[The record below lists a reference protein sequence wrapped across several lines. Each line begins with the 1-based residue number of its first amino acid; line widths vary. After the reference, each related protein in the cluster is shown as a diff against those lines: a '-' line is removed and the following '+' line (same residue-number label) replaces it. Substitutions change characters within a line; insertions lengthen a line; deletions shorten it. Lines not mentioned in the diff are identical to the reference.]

1 MAKKLNI
8 FRLENGYL
16 LLVDRAQK
24 ATGGGG
30 RGMKQHCSLIWERCH
45 AGSRPFASFVLTTG
59 SNPCDYPLDYLGTS
73 TGDRPQNARRF
84 VIQRKIGLGLVKGL
98 LPNRTST
105 AI

>member
-1 MAKKLNI
+1 MVKKLNI

-45 AGSRPFASFVLTTG
+45 AGSRPFAGVLAKFRNVYRW
-59 SNPCDYPLDYLGTS
+59 S
-73 TGDRPQNARRF
+73 ARYKAKT
-84 VIQRKIGLGLVKGL
+84 VIKEETPGITLIKSDSKEEKAKIQA
-98 LPNRTST
+98 T
-105 AI
+105 

>member
-30 RGMKQHCSLIWERCH
+30 PGNEATLLLDLGALPRWFPALCRGFGQISQCLSVVGKVQSQ
-45 AGSRPFASFVLTTG
+45 
-59 SNPCDYPLDYLGTS
+59 
-73 TGDRPQNARRF
+73 DRD
-84 VIQRKIGLGLVKGL
+84 
-98 LPNRTST
+98 
-105 AI
+105 